1 VNQNAG
7 PVTRTTSGSDTHL
20 HTEKQLEKISPIPPT
35 PGHLPGDATIP
46 VRVIRRRTMTD
57 EELERTVIE
66 TLVSHPPTE
75 DCWKDPIHAVDR
87 IAGKERGWSS
97 DDARV

>member
-1 VNQNAG
+1 
-7 PVTRTTSGSDTHL
+7 
-20 HTEKQLEKISPIPPT
+20 
-35 PGHLPGDATIP
+35 
-46 VRVIRRRTMTD
+46 MTD

-87 IAGKERGWSS
+87 ITGKERGWSS
-97 DDARV
+97 DDARVYVEVLLKKKLILRRTKDYQPSRVS